1 MVRRARR
8 NSGRISSVSSVKA
21 AERFAICDDKWQI
34 ALDAPVQV
42 LFYLSANIFSLEEKV
57 KQAHAAGKFL
67 MVHIDLTEGIG
78 KDRAG
83 IEFVSRC
90 GVDGLISTR
99 SNLIRIA
106 KETGLATVQRCF
118 ALDSK
123 GVDSIEEIMK
133 TAAPH
138 MVEIMPGV
146 IGKILSRFR
155 KIRIPVIA
163 GGLVETK
170 AEVTTALRC
179 GAAAVSTGKQELW
192 FL

>member
-1 MVRRARR
+1 MEK
-8 NSGRISSVSSVKA
+8 RIHEDLIDCLEANPVIA
-21 AERFAICDDKWQI
+21 AICDDKWQI

-67 MVHIDLTEGIG
+67 MVHIDLAEGIG

-123 GVDSIEEIMK
+123 GVDSIEEMMK

>member
-1 MVRRARR
+1 
-8 NSGRISSVSSVKA
+8 
-21 AERFAICDDKWQI
+21 
-34 ALDAPVQV
+34 
-42 LFYLSANIFSLEEKV
+42 
-57 KQAHAAGKFL
+57 
-67 MVHIDLTEGIG
+67 
-78 KDRAG
+78 
-83 IEFVSRC
+83 
-90 GVDGLISTR
+90 
-99 SNLIRIA
+99 
-106 KETGLATVQRCF
+106 
-118 ALDSK
+118 
-123 GVDSIEEIMK
+123 MK